1 MESTTQTGPRYLRVK
16 EVAARCSICEAT
28 VRRWIKQ
35 GLLKA
40 SKING
45 VVLIAEADLP
55 AAAGAN
61 VIQPSVFPVN

>member
-1 MESTTQTGPRYLRVK
+1 MESTPQAGPRYLRVN
-16 EVAARCSICEAT
+16 EVAARYSVCEAT

-45 VVLIAEADLP
+45 VVLVAEADLP
-55 AAAGAN
+55 AAADAN
-61 VIQPSVFPVN
+61 VIRPTLPLR

>member
-1 MESTTQTGPRYLRVK
+1 MESTSQAGPRYLRVK
-16 EVAARCSICEAT
+16 EVAARYSVCEAT

-35 GLLKA
+35 GLLRA

-61 VIQPSVFPVN
+61 VIEPTLSHR